1 MALSTTSRRS
11 EQQDVLA
18 GSEELLTVSEV
29 ARRLRVD
36 ATTVRRWISQGILEA
51 VTLPHIGKRQS
62 YRIRL
67 STLTRLTE
75 TAFNPVQ

>member
-1 MALSTTSRRS
+1 MAVSTRRS

-62 YRIRL
+62 YRIRQ
-67 STLTRLTE
+67 STLSRLTE
-75 TAFNPVQ
+75 TAFNPAQ